1 MLSPDFIK
9 KLNRLSKLYTKFPE
23 LAAIEAVNFS
33 KERFVRKNWVDKGV
47 EAWKARK
54 PSPEWHSDEQKKAAT
69 RGSLMVKSGRLKRSI
84 RKTAVTRNSVTIGTD
99 VPYAQIHND
108 GGTINKTVRV
118 KSHSRKVSKRARSE
132 RTGRVLKKRVSNGT
146 TTVKAHTR
154 KMNTTYPQRQF
165 LGESALL
172 IRRIERLT
180 QREIDKILNS

>member
-1 MLSPDFIK
+1 MSDYLR
-9 KLNRLSKLYTKFPE
+9 KLKALGKLYEKFPNM
-23 LAAIEAVNFS
+23 AAIEAVNFS
-33 KERFVRKNWVDKGV
+33 KERFVQKNWVDRSRV
-47 EAWKARK
+47 AWKKRERK
-54 PSPEWHSDEQKKAAT
+54 D
-69 RGSLMVKSGRLKRSI
+69 RGSLMTKSGRLKRSI
-84 RKTAVTRNSVTIGTD
+84 RKLSYTRNSVTIGTD

-118 KSHSRKVSKRARSE
+118 KSHTRKVTKRARSE

-172 IRRIERLT
+172 MRRIERLT